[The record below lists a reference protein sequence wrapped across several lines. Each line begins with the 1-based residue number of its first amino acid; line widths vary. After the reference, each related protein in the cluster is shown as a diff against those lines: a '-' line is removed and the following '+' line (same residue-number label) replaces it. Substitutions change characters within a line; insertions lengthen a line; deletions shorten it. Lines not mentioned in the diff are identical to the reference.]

1 VRGHLLHLLFD
12 KFFRYGALGII
23 RANGRYQQFGDGDPE
38 VVIRF
43 KDSAAEKLLVLNP
56 DLKLGELYM
65 DGRLSLEKG
74 DVAQLLALLM
84 KNLGSTRPTV
94 LHRLAR
100 AFRRLT
106 RPLQQFNPA
115 SRAKEHVAH
124 HYDLSGALYDLFLDA
139 DKQYSCGYFPH
150 GGESL
155 EEAQAAKKRH
165 ITAKLKLDQPGLKVL
180 DIGCGWGGLGLDL
193 ARDAKAEVLGITL
206 SEEQIQ
212 VARARAEQAQLAD
225 RCRFELADYRA
236 LRGRYDRIVS
246 VGMFEHVGAAYYD
259 TFFAKAR
266 ELLTEDGVMLLH
278 SIGRSDGPGSTNPW
292 IAKYIFPGGYVPALS
307 EVAAA
312 VERSGLIITD
322 VEVLRLH
329 YARTL
334 EEWRRRFMARR
345 AEAVRLYD
353 ERFCR
358 MWEFYLAGA
367 EMAFRYDGQ
376 VVFQVQLVRSQDAV
390 PLTRDYMLE
399 RERAMNPTQA
409 PRPLRAI
416 SSVTITR

>member
-1 VRGHLLHLLFD
+1 
-12 KFFRYGALGII
+12 
-23 RANGRYQQFGDGDPE
+23 
-38 VVIRF
+38 
-43 KDSAAEKLLVLNP
+43 
-56 DLKLGELYM
+56 
-65 DGRLSLEKG
+65 
-74 DVAQLLALLM
+74 
-84 KNLGSTRPTV
+84 
-94 LHRLAR
+94 
-100 AFRRLT
+100 
-106 RPLQQFNPA
+106 
-115 SRAKEHVAH
+115 
-124 HYDLSGALYDLFLDA
+124 
-139 DKQYSCGYFPH
+139 
-150 GGESL
+150 
-155 EEAQAAKKRH
+155 
-165 ITAKLKLDQPGLKVL
+165 
-180 DIGCGWGGLGLDL
+180 
-193 ARDAKAEVLGITL
+193 
-206 SEEQIQ
+206 
-212 VARARAEQAQLAD
+212 
-225 RCRFELADYRA
+225 
-236 LRGRYDRIVS
+236 
-246 VGMFEHVGAAYYD
+246 
-259 TFFAKAR
+259 
-266 ELLTEDGVMLLH
+266 
-278 SIGRSDGPGSTNPW
+278 
-292 IAKYIFPGGYVPALS
+292 
-307 EVAAA
+307 VAAA

>member
-1 VRGHLLHLLFD
+1 VRGHLLHLLFAN
-12 KFFRYGALGII
+12 FFRHGALGII
-23 RANGRYQQFGDGDPE
+23 RANGRYQKFGEDEPD

-43 KDSAAEKLLVLNP
+43 KDSAAERQLVLNP

-65 DGRLSLEKG
+65 DGRLILEKG

-84 KNLGSTRPTV
+84 KNLGSARPTG
-94 LHRLAR
+94 LHRLGR
-100 AFRRLT
+100 TFRRLT
-106 RPLQQFNPA
+106 RRLRQFNPA
-115 SRAKEHVAH
+115 SRAKAHVAH

-139 DKQYSCGYFPH
+139 DKQYSCAYFPH
-150 GGESL
+150 GDESL

-165 ITAKLKLDQPGLKVL
+165 IMAKLKLDQPGLKVL

-193 ARDAKAEVLGITL
+193 ARNAKAEVLGITL

-212 VARARAEQAQLAD
+212 VARDRVQHAQLAD

-246 VGMFEHVGAAYYD
+246 VGMFEHVGVAYYD

-266 ELLTEDGVMLLH
+266 ELLTDDGVMLLH
-278 SIGRSDGPGSTNPW
+278 SIGRSDGPGSTNAW

-307 EVAAA
+307 EMAAA

-334 EEWRRRFMARR
+334 EEWRRRFTARR

-390 PLTRDYMLE
+390 PVTRDYMLE
-399 RERAMNPTQA
+399 SERAMKPAQA
-409 PRPLRAI
+409 PPLRAV
-416 SSVTITR
+416 SSVTIAG

>member
-1 VRGHLLHLLFD
+1 LLFAN
-12 KFFRYGALGII
+12 FFRHGALGIY
-23 RANGRYQQFGDGDPE
+23 RANGRYEQFGAGVPD

-43 KDSAAEKLLVLNP
+43 KDRKAERLLILNP

-65 DGRLSLEKG
+65 DGRLLLEKG

-84 KNLGSTRPTV
+84 QNLGSTRPTG

-106 RPLQQFNPA
+106 RRLQQFNPA
-115 SRAKEHVAH
+115 NRAKDHVAH
-124 HYDLSGALYDLFLDA
+124 HYDLSGVLYDLFLDA
-139 DKQYSCGYFPH
+139 DKQYSCAYFAH
-150 GGESL
+150 DGDSL
-155 EEAQAAKKRH
+155 EEAQAGKKRH
-165 ITAKLKLDQPGLKVL
+165 IRAKLKLDQPGLKVL

-193 ARDAKAEVLGITL
+193 ARDAEADVLGITL
-206 SEEQIQ
+206 SEEQIR
-212 VARARAEQAQLAD
+212 VARARAERAQLAA

-246 VGMFEHVGAAYYD
+246 VGMFEHVGIAYYD

-266 ELLTEDGVMLLH
+266 ELLADDGVMLLH

-292 IAKYIFPGGYVPALS
+292 MAKYIFPGGYVPALS

-329 YARTL
+329 YASTL
-334 EEWRRRFMARR
+334 EEWRRRFIARR
-345 AEAVRLYD
+345 AEAAALYD

-376 VVFQVQLVRSQDAV
+376 VVFQIQLTRRQDAV

-399 RERAMNPTQA
+399 SERAMA
-409 PRPLRAI
+409 EVPRPCDGSRVIALHRC
-416 SSVTITR
+416 SGSG

>member
-1 VRGHLLHLLFD
+1 VRGHLLHLLFAN
-12 KFFRYGALGII
+12 FFRHGALGII
-23 RANGRYQQFGDGDPE
+23 RANGRYQKFGEGEPE

-43 KDSAAEKLLVLNP
+43 KDSAAERQLVLNP
-56 DLKLGELYM
+56 DLKLGELYT
-65 DGRLSLEKG
+65 DGRLILEKG
-74 DVAQLLALLM
+74 DAAQLLALLM
-84 KNLGSTRPTV
+84 KNLGSARPTG
-94 LHRLAR
+94 LHRLGR
-100 AFRRLT
+100 TFRRLT
-106 RPLQQFNPA
+106 RRLRQFNPA
-115 SRAKEHVAH
+115 SRAKAHVAH

-139 DKQYSCGYFPH
+139 DKQYSCAYFPH
-150 GGESL
+150 GDESL

-165 ITAKLKLDQPGLKVL
+165 IMAKLKLDQPGLKVL

-193 ARDAKAEVLGITL
+193 ARNARAEVLGITL

-212 VARARAEQAQLAD
+212 VARARVQHAQLAD

-246 VGMFEHVGAAYYD
+246 VGMFEHVGVAYYD

-266 ELLTEDGVMLLH
+266 ELLTDDGVMLLH
-278 SIGRSDGPGSTNPW
+278 SIGRSDGPGSTNAW

-307 EVAAA
+307 EMAAA

-334 EEWRRRFMARR
+334 EEWRRRFTARR

-399 RERAMNPTQA
+399 SERAMKPAQA
-409 PRPLRAI
+409 PLRAV
-416 SSVTITR
+416 SSVTIAG

>member
-1 VRGHLLHLLFD
+1 LLHLLFAN
-12 KFFRYGALGII
+12 FFRHGALGVHH
-23 RANGRYQQFGDGDPE
+23 ANGRYQQFGTGEPE
-38 VVIRF
+38 IVIRF
-43 KDSAAEKLLVLNP
+43 KDSRAESQLFLNP

-65 DGRLSLEKG
+65 DGRLILEKG

-84 KNLGSTRPTV
+84 KNLGSTHPTG

-100 AFRRLT
+100 VFRRLT
-106 RPLQQFNPA
+106 RRIQQFNPA
-115 SRAKEHVAH
+115 SRSKAHVAH

-139 DKQYSCGYFPH
+139 DKQYSCAYF
-150 GGESL
+150 GDGDESL

-165 ITAKLKLDQPGLKVL
+165 ITAKLKLDQPRLKVL

-193 ARDAKAEVLGITL
+193 ARDAEADVLGITL

-212 VARARAEQAQLAD
+212 VARARAERAQLTD

-259 TFFAKAR
+259 IFFAKAR
-266 ELLTEDGVMLLH
+266 ELLADDGVMLLH
-278 SIGRSDGPGSTNPW
+278 FIGRSDGPGSTNPW
-292 IAKYIFPGGYVPALS
+292 IAKYIFPGGYAPALS
-307 EVAAA
+307 EVAMA

-334 EEWRRRFMARR
+334 EEWRRRFTARR
-345 AEAVRLYD
+345 AEAARLYD

-367 EMAFRYDGQ
+367 EMAFRHDGQ
-376 VVFQVQLVRSQDAV
+376 VVFQIQLARQQDAV

-399 RERAMNPTQA
+399 SERAMRLAQA
-409 PRPLRAI
+409 PRPLRAVPN
-416 SSVTITR
+416 VTIAR